1 MKRILVIDDDEGL
14 RRMLQMSLEEAGY
27 AVTGAED
34 GKLGMECLSRTPVDL
49 VITDLVMPNKEGLE
63 TILEMRK
70 AQPHLKIIAMSGG
83 SRTSP
88 RDNLAM
94 AKNFGAAFVFHK
106 PFSLAEMTKAVA
118 DLVGAATPGPP
129 ERVFEPE

>member
-14 RRMLQMSLEEAGY
+14 RRMLHLSLAEAGY
-27 AVTGAED
+27 AVTEAED
-34 GKLGMECLSRTPVDL
+34 GKMGIECLRTTPVDL

-63 TILEMRK
+63 TILELRK

-94 AKNFGAAFVFHK
+94 AKSFGAAFVFSK
-106 PFSLAEMTKAVA
+106 PFALAEMIKTVA
-118 DLVGAATPGPP
+118 DLMGAATPGTA
-129 ERVFEPE
+129 ERVLEPQ